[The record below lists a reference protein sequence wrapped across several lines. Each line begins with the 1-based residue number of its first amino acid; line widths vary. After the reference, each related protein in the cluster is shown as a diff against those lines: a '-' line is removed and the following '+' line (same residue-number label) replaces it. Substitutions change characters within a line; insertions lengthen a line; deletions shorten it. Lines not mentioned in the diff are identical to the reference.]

1 MPQQVDAE
9 LPGIIDVT
17 KLVDEQRIAAFTIRH
32 RGARH
37 EEWSHDIGVDHET
50 PSLGRHLPEA
60 CWLGHELFA
69 HVFDAALGVVDEN
82 IEAAEAIKRHG
93 HDAPAVFLFGHVGDD
108 RSNAA
113 RRARLGG
120 GAAGYADYPV
130 LTPA

>member
-108 RSNAA
+108 RSKDQTRPGAPASAA
-113 RRARLGG
+113 VRR
-120 GAAGYADYPV
+120 DMP
-130 LTPA
+130 TIQS